1 MEHMEVEDA
10 HLEKDLKRDLEE
22 FLRNRAK
29 KLLAE
34 RRSLTLGQIAKL
46 VAHPE
51 QGEVVQQI
59 TLGDLFDYHATQHE
73 APGEEALSGETEQ
86 AAPSRKRVRVPK
98 RKRAAPVAE
107 GEEASSEGRSRPRL
121 DYDTGC
127 KEVLAAVIAAGAPVS
142 RSDLETATDY
152 NSTHLRAYLK
162 KLIADEKINV
172 VGNGGR
178 STRYEAA

>member
-1 MEHMEVEDA
+1 MEHEVEDA

-59 TLGDLFDYHATQHE
+59 TLGDLFDYHAAQHE
-73 APGEEALSGETEQ
+73 APGEEALTTEQ
-86 AAPSRKRVRVPK
+86 AGPLRKRARAPK
-98 RKRAAPVAE
+98 RKRAISVADGE
-107 GEEASSEGRSRPRL
+107 GTSSEGRSRPRL

-178 STRYEAA
+178 STRYEAV